1 MLLVCNYFC
10 NFAHIF
16 NIIKEKVMKHLR
28 WIIPLIVTVILVVNN
43 ACSPNHELFD
53 QEVTQIISDSLSP
66 VDSLDPNHT
75 WVLTDTRT
83 VTVTAN
89 ANVNAQWLKIL
100 TADPRKSAD
109 AEVASQVMIAD
120 GETAYMSFCYPK
132 IVTTLYAALVD
143 DEGRFT
149 VTEFSPNDTKV
160 DFSEPLYTKQIMSY
174 IPQPQTFV
182 YCYVE
187 EMPDYTNLDF
197 DFNDCVLGIAYER
210 TGEREMRFHVT
221 LSAVGTDRPMS
232 AALHLRNFKY
242 DEIDTIYTEG
252 GASFNVNSK
261 GENIPEQVIS
271 PNLLRTKELLLK
283 SQSQAKE
290 EDKEAVINL
299 FCDAHWATGD
309 LLEENDQRLIDR
321 WYYNVSKTSSSDM
334 TFRTIVPREVTYI
347 VKFKEATGLEYLNFD
362 LLDPFIIKE
371 YLGGTFEVHPYAYR
385 HDWVLKEYKLA
396 EIVKLPW
403 ALVVPYKKFRHP
415 LEGMNI
421 GFKKRDVLAFGAY
434 GYRGHSFGEW
444 SMNHNTAND
453 WYLNEYAT
461 ESQVY

>member
-1 MLLVCNYFC
+1 M
-10 NFAHIF
+10 
-16 NIIKEKVMKHLR
+16 
-28 WIIPLIVTVILVVNN
+28 TVVLVVNN

-53 QEVTQIISDSLSP
+53 QEVTQAISDSLSP
-66 VDSLDPNHT
+66 VDSLDPSHT

-143 DEGRFT
+143 DEGRLT

-182 YCYVE
+182 YCYSE
-187 EMPDYTNLDF
+187 EMPDYTDLDF
-197 DFNDCVLGIAYER
+197 DYNDCVLGIAYER

-242 DEIDTIYTEG
+242 DEIDTVYTEG

-261 GENIPEQVIS
+261 GTEIPEQVIS

-309 LLEENDQRLIDR
+309 YLQPNDQWLIDH
-321 WYYNVSKTSSSDM
+321 YHYNVSKTSSSDM
-334 TFRTIVPREVTYI
+334 TYRTIVPKEVTFI
-347 VKFKEATGLEYLNFD
+347 VTFKEAKSLEYLNFD

-371 YLGGTFEVHPYAYR
+371 YLGGTFEVHTFAYR

-396 EIVKLPW
+396 EIAKLPW

-415 LEGMNI
+415 LEGVNI
-421 GFKKRDVLAFGAY
+421 GFKKKEIIGFGAY
-434 GYRGHSFGEW
+434 SKVRGHTFGEW
-444 SMNHNTAND
+444 SMDHNLAND

>member
-1 MLLVCNYFC
+1 
-10 NFAHIF
+10 
-16 NIIKEKVMKHLR
+16 MKHLR
-28 WIIPLIVTVILVVNN
+28 WIIPLIVTVILLVNSS
-43 ACSPNHELFD
+43 CSPNHELFD
-53 QEVTQIISDSLSP
+53 QEVTQAISDSLSP
-66 VDSLDPNHT
+66 VDSIDPNHT

-83 VTVTAN
+83 ITVTAN

-109 AEVASQVMIAD
+109 AEVTTQVMITD
-120 GETAYMSFCYPK
+120 GETAFMSFCYPK
-132 IVTTLYAALVD
+132 TVTTLYAALID

-160 DFSEPLYTKQIMSY
+160 DFSEPLYSKQIMSY

-182 YCYVE
+182 YCYEE
-187 EMPDYTNLDF
+187 EMPDYTHLDF

-221 LSAVGTDRPMS
+221 LSAVGTNLPMS

-242 DEIDTIYTEG
+242 DEIDTVYTEG

-261 GENIPEQVIS
+261 GEDIPEQVIS

-283 SQSQAKE
+283 SQSQAKD

-309 LLEENDQRLIDR
+309 FLPPNDQWLIDH
-321 WYYNVSKTSSSDM
+321 WHYNVSKTSSSDM
-334 TFRTIVPREVTYI
+334 TYRTIVPKEVTFI
-347 VKFKEATGLEYLNFD
+347 VTFKEAKGLDYLNFD
-362 LLDPFIIKE
+362 LIDPFIIKE
-371 YLGGTFEVHPYAYR
+371 YLGGTFEVHPFAYR

-415 LEGMNI
+415 LEGVNI
-421 GFKKRDVLAFGAY
+421 GFKKKDIQGFGAY
-434 GYRGHSFGEW
+434 SSATGHTFGEW
-444 SMNHNTAND
+444 SMSHNLAKD

-461 ESQVY
+461 ENQVY